1 MWKGR
6 SGDLKRKRL
15 ITYCKLQKLY
25 LLFSHTCFQSTFD
38 QTMENNLF
46 FLYFL
51 SIVWLRKTGTNIWF
65 IYQTCFDS
73 KKEKSALWKCIRLL
87 TSGQAQ
93 GLGTLLSLFL
103 QRLRTL
109 RDLRQCMMA
118 VGRLLS
124 QFSDTSSSCSFRRPI
139 QFVPEKHKQS
149 RMDTYQSLQN
159 TLDILFGTLFCNFL
173 KKEWL
178 FYLY

>member
-1 MWKGR
+1 MCKGR

-25 LLFSHTCFQSTFD
+25 LLFNHIVFSQPLIKQWKTI
-38 QTMENNLF
+38 
-46 FLYFL
+46 YF
-51 SIVWLRKTGTNIWF
+51 SYVWLRKTGTNIWF
-65 IYQTCFDS
+65 FYQTCFDS

-118 VGRLLS
+118 VGRLLR

-159 TLDILFGTLFCNFL
+159 TLDILFGT
-173 KKEWL
+173 
-178 FYLY
+178 